1 MNICVNIHFSLNL
14 RLRKEYD
21 MTRRE
26 ERELLTAVIFEL
38 SFYTKEEF
46 PEIYESEKEYRE
58 FSSDYIDKCV
68 FGILENL
75 ESIDEK
81 ISECAIKWK
90 LSRLSRMTL
99 AIFRVSVYE
108 MLYERL
114 PFNISIN
121 EAVELAKKY
130 DDDNSPAFINGILN
144 KIATVKGLKSD
155 EK

>member
-130 DDDNSPAFINGILN
+130 DDDKAPSFVNGVLN
-144 KIATVKGLKSD
+144 KIADKNDLK
-155 EK
+155 K

>member
-99 AIFRVSVYE
+99 AILRVSVYE
-108 MLYERL
+108 MLYESL

-130 DDDNSPAFINGILN
+130 DDDKAPSFVNGVLN
-144 KIATVKGLKSD
+144 KIADKNDLK
-155 EK
+155 K

>member
-130 DDDNSPAFINGILN
+130 DDDKAPSFVNGVLN
-144 KIATVKGLKSD
+144 KIADKNGLK
-155 EK
+155 K

>member
-108 MLYERL
+108 MLYESL

-130 DDDNSPAFINGILN
+130 DDDKAPSFVNGVLN
-144 KIATVKGLKSD
+144 KIADKNDLK
-155 EK
+155 K

>member
-130 DDDNSPAFINGILN
+130 DDDKAPAFVNGITN
-144 KIATVKGLKSD
+144 KIADDKGLKN
-155 EK
+155 K